1 MTKGFKLINGV
12 YFGRPRSGSTTEC
25 ATLQSAMEK
34 TRFHPGEM
42 IIYGLLILLLTTG
55 TYRRNG
61 VWNSGLEL
69 WTDCVK
75 KSPHKDR
82 PYNNLG
88 DVYFNQGRVQEATD
102 HFQVALRINPNNA
115 EAHNNLGNAYVMT
128 GNRSLAMKEYE
139 ILKTMD
145 PALANALYQK
155 IK

>member
-1 MTKGFKLINGV
+1 M
-12 YFGRPRSGSTTEC
+12 
-25 ATLQSAMEK
+25 
-34 TRFHPGEM
+34 
-42 IIYGLLILLLTTG
+42 
-55 TYRRNG
+55 
-61 VWNSGLEL
+61 
-69 WTDCVK
+69 K
-75 KSPHKDR
+75 KSPNKDR

-88 DVYFNQGRVQEATD
+88 DVYFNQGKLQEATD
-102 HFQVALRINPNNA
+102 HFQLALRINPNNA